1 MATTLVK
8 INIHLIFHLK
18 NTGITMRQED
28 LERIF
33 SYIAGIIKG
42 LEGMPIQ
49 IGGVNDHI
57 HILTSMPKTM
67 SLAEFVQSI
76 KIKSNKWIKTLDG
89 SYISFAWQNG
99 YGAFSVSASQ
109 VEKTTQYIRKQAEH
123 HKKHSFT
130 EEYKMFLDAYGI
142 QYDERYAF
150 RD

>member
-8 INIHLIFHLK
+8 INIHLIFHIK

-76 KIKSNKWIKTLDG
+76 KIKSNKWI
-89 SYISFAWQNG
+89 
-99 YGAFSVSASQ
+99 
-109 VEKTTQYIRKQAEH
+109 
-123 HKKHSFT
+123 
-130 EEYKMFLDAYGI
+130 
-142 QYDERYAF
+142 
-150 RD
+150 

>member
-8 INIHLIFHLK
+8 INIHLIFHIK
-18 NTGITMRQED
+18 STSVTMRQED

-42 LEGMPIQ
+42 LEGIPIQ

-57 HILTSMPKTM
+57 HILASMPKTM
-67 SLAEFVQSI
+67 SPADFVRSI
-76 KIKSNKWIKTLDG
+76 KIESNKWIKTLDS
-89 SYISFAWQNG
+89 SYIPFAWQDG

-109 VEKTTQYIRKQAEH
+109 VEKTAQYIRKQAEH
-123 HKKHSFT
+123 HTKHSFT

>member
-1 MATTLVK
+1 
-8 INIHLIFHLK
+8 
-18 NTGITMRQED
+18 MRQEY

-57 HILTSMPKTM
+57 HILASMPKTI
-67 SLAEFVQSI
+67 SLADFVRSI
-76 KIKSNKWIKTLDG
+76 KIESNKWIKTLDI
-89 SYISFAWQNG
+89 SYIPFAWQDG

-109 VEKTTQYIRKQAEH
+109 VEKTAQYIRKQAEH
-123 HKKHSFT
+123 HTKHSFT

-142 QYDERYAF
+142 QYDKRYAF

>member
-8 INIHLIFHLK
+8 INIHLIFHIK

-89 SYISFAWQNG
+89 SYVLFAWQNG

-109 VEKTTQYIRKQAEH
+109 VEKTAQYIRKQAEH
-123 HKKHSFT
+123 HTKHSFT

-142 QYDERYAF
+142 QYDERYVF

>member
-1 MATTLVK
+1 MATTLIK
-8 INIHLIFHLK
+8 INIHLIFHIK
-18 NTGITMRQED
+18 STSVTMRQED
-28 LERIF
+28 MERIF

-57 HILTSMPKTM
+57 HILASMPKTI
-67 SLAEFVQSI
+67 SLADFVRSI
-76 KIKSNKWIKTLDG
+76 KIKSNKWIKTLDS
-89 SYISFAWQNG
+89 SYIPFAWQDG

-109 VEKTTQYIRKQAEH
+109 VSKTAQYIQKQAEH
-123 HKKHSFT
+123 HTKHSFM

>member
-8 INIHLIFHLK
+8 INIHLIFHIK
-18 NTGITMRQED
+18 SISVTMRQEY

-57 HILTSMPKTM
+57 HILASMPKTI
-67 SLAEFVQSI
+67 SLADFVRSI
-76 KIKSNKWIKTLDG
+76 KIESNKWIKTLDI
-89 SYISFAWQNG
+89 SYIPFAWQDG

-109 VEKTTQYIRKQAEH
+109 VEKTAQYIRKQAEH
-123 HKKHSFT
+123 HTKHSFT

-142 QYDERYAF
+142 QYDKRYAF

>member
-1 MATTLVK
+1 MATTLIK
-8 INIHLIFHLK
+8 INIHLIFHIK
-18 NTGITMRQED
+18 STSVTMRQED

-49 IGGVNDHI
+49 IGGVNDHV
-57 HILTSMPKTM
+57 HILASMPKTM
-67 SLAEFVQSI
+67 SLADFVRSI
-76 KIKSNKWIKTLDG
+76 KIESNKWIKTLDS
-89 SYISFAWQNG
+89 SYIPFAWQDG

-109 VEKTTQYIRKQAEH
+109 VEKTAQYIRKQAGH
-123 HKKHSFT
+123 HTKHSFT

>member
-1 MATTLVK
+1 MATTLIK
-8 INIHLIFHLK
+8 INIHLIFHIK
-18 NTGITMRQED
+18 STSVTMRQED

-49 IGGVNDHI
+49 IGGVSDHI
-57 HILTSMPKTM
+57 HILASMPKTM
-67 SLAEFVQSI
+67 SPADFVRSI
-76 KIKSNKWIKTLDG
+76 KIESNKWIKTLNS
-89 SYISFAWQNG
+89 SYIPFAWQDG

-109 VEKTTQYIRKQAEH
+109 VEKTVQYIRKQAEH
-123 HKKHSFT
+123 HTKHSFT
-130 EEYKMFLDAYGI
+130 EEYKMFLNAYGI

>member
-1 MATTLVK
+1 
-8 INIHLIFHLK
+8 
-18 NTGITMRQED
+18 MRQED

-89 SYISFAWQNG
+89 SYVLFAWQNG

-109 VEKTTQYIRKQAEH
+109 VEKTAQYIRKQAEH

>member
-8 INIHLIFHLK
+8 INMHLIFHIK

-99 YGAFSVSASQ
+99 YGAFSVSPSILD
-109 VEKTTQYIRKQAEH
+109 KTILYIKNQEYH
-123 HKKHSFT
+123 HRTKSFQD
-130 EEYKMFLDAYGI
+130 EYKAFMEAYK
-142 QYDERYAF
+142 
-150 RD
+150 